1 MESEANFD
9 FSGFY
14 IMEKYLQK
22 AEILSE
28 SLPFIRKFYGKTFV
42 IKYGGHAMVDEN
54 LQESFA
60 RDIALL
66 KFIGINPVIVHGGGP
81 QIGKVL
87 ERMGIESSFVQG
99 MRVTDQDTMDVVE
112 MVLVGKVNKNIV
124 NLINQHGGNAVGLS
138 GKDGRLLQAEKLL
151 MYDTPKAD
159 RPPEILDVGKVG
171 RVAGINPEIL
181 RRLDEAGFI
190 PVIAPV
196 GVDDAGETYNI
207 NADLVAGA
215 MAAALKAEKL
225 VLLTDVAGVCDLAGE
240 LLSSINRREIEALI
254 ADGTIKG
261 GMLPKISC
269 CLDALESGVGKTHI
283 VDGRTPHCLLLEI
296 FTPEGVGTE
305 ILV

>member
-1 MESEANFD
+1 
-9 FSGFY
+9 
-14 IMEKYLQK
+14 MEKILQK

-28 SLPFIRKFYGKTFV
+28 SLPYIRKFYGKTLV
-42 IKYGGHAMVDEN
+42 IKYGGHAMVDED

-60 RDIALL
+60 KDIVLL

-87 ERMGIESSFVQG
+87 ERMGIKSSFVQG

-112 MVLVGKVNKNIV
+112 MVLVGKVNKTIV
-124 NLINQHGGNAVGLS
+124 NLINQHGGVAVGLS

-151 MYDTPKAD
+151 MYDTPKVD
-159 RPPEILDVGKVG
+159 QPPEIIDVGKVG
-171 RVAGINPEIL
+171 RVAQVNPEIL
-181 RRLDEAGFI
+181 NRLDEAGFI

-215 MAAALKAEKL
+215 MASALKAEKL
-225 VLLTDVAGVCDLAGE
+225 VLLTDVPGVSNLAGE
-240 LLSSINRREIEALI
+240 LLSSINRREVEALI

-261 GMLPKISC
+261 GMLPKIAC
-269 CLDALESGVGKTHI
+269 CLDALEAGVSKTHI

-305 ILV
+305 ILA

>member
-1 MESEANFD
+1 
-9 FSGFY
+9 
-14 IMEKYLQK
+14 MEKYLQK

-28 SLPFIRKFYGKTFV
+28 SLPFIQKFYGKTFV
-42 IKYGGHAMVDEN
+42 IKYGGHAMVDEK

-60 RDIALL
+60 KDIALL

-112 MVLVGKVNKNIV
+112 MVLVGKVNKTIV
-124 NLINQHGGNAVGLS
+124 NLINRHGGVAVGLS

-151 MYDTPKAD
+151 MYDTPKVD
-159 RPPEILDVGKVG
+159 RPPEIIDVGKVG
-171 RVAGINPEIL
+171 RVAHVNPEIL
-181 RRLDEAGFI
+181 NRLDEAGFI

-196 GVDDAGETYNI
+196 GVDAAGETYNI

-225 VLLTDVAGVCDLAGE
+225 VLLTDVEGVSNLAGE
-240 LLSSINRREIEALI
+240 LLSSLNRREIEALI

-269 CLDALESGVGKTHI
+269 CLDALAAGVGKTHI
-283 VDGRTPHCLLLEI
+283 VDGRTQHCLLLEI

>member
-1 MESEANFD
+1 MEE
-9 FSGFY
+9 
-14 IMEKYLQK
+14 YLRK

-28 SLPFIRKFYGKTFV
+28 SLPYIRKFYGKTLV
-42 IKYGGHAMVDEN
+42 IKYGGHAMVDEA

-60 RDIALL
+60 KDVALL

-87 ERMGIESSFVQG
+87 ERMGIESSFIQG

-124 NLINQHGGNAVGLS
+124 NLINQNGGNAVGLS

-159 RPPEILDVGKVG
+159 QPPEIIDVGKVG
-171 RVAGINPEIL
+171 RVAKINPEIL
-181 RRLDEAGFI
+181 SRLDEAGFI

-196 GVDDAGETYNI
+196 GVDTAGETYNI

-215 MAAALKAEKL
+215 MASALKAEKL
-225 VLLTDVAGVCDLAGE
+225 VLLTDVPGVSNLAGE
-240 LLSSINRREIEALI
+240 LLSSINRKEVEALI

-261 GMLPKISC
+261 GMLPKIDC
-269 CLDALESGVGKTHI
+269 CLDALESGVSKTHI

>member
-1 MESEANFD
+1 MER
-9 FSGFY
+9 
-14 IMEKYLQK
+14 YLRK

-42 IKYGGHAMVDEN
+42 IKYGGHAMVDEK

-60 RDIALL
+60 RDVALL

-87 ERMGIESSFVQG
+87 ERMGIESSFIQG

-151 MYDTPKAD
+151 MYDTPKVD
-159 RPPEILDVGKVG
+159 QPPEIIDVGKGG
-171 RVAGINPEIL
+171 RVAQVNPDIL
-181 RRLDEAGFI
+181 SRLDEAGFI

-215 MAAALKAEKL
+215 MAVALQAEKL
-225 VLLTDVAGVCDLAGE
+225 VLLTDVEGVCNLAGE
-240 LLSSINRREIEALI
+240 LMSSINRREIEALI

-269 CLDALESGVGKTHI
+269 CLDALEAGVGKTHI